1 MSSSIESW
9 VSGLQIQQPLENSPH
24 TASYYAN
31 ALITSFLEKLPTKSW
46 LGKRLVDCARLDQ
59 SDRATINLANN
70 IWRALTISDRI
81 RSEVQGANPNDTYVI
96 KCGLTK
102 HWNTATSILETSM
115 KLLFENNPAASRATT
130 MGARTHI
137 KLCMLLALR
146 DVRCVARWNALIHAI
161 QLDEQS
167 LIDEGLIRPAALT
180 ITPPQ
185 SPAGL

>member
-31 ALITSFLEKLPTKSW
+31 ALITSFLEKLPAKSW

-59 SDRATINLANN
+59 SDKATMNLANN
-70 IWRALTISDRI
+70 IWRALTISDRM
-81 RSEVQGANPNDTYVI
+81 RSEVSSTDPHDTFVI

-102 HWNTATSILETSM
+102 HWDTATSILETSM
-115 KLLFENNPAASRATT
+115 RLLFENNPAASRAAT
-130 MGARTHI
+130 MNARTHI

-146 DVRCVARWNALIHAI
+146 DVRCVSRWNELITAI

-167 LIDEGLIRPAALT
+167 LIDEGLIKPAAPL